1 MAWGIHV
8 HEALEAFLA
17 QGEALPASLAHYAHL
32 YDFPPHGYTVQAEL
46 KLGITRSRQ
55 PCDFFDPDA
64 YARGVADVVLT
75 TSRRPDMAMLIDHK
89 TGKVRE
95 DPAELELHA
104 LLLATHYPRLT
115 TIKGWYNW
123 LAANRMGSV
132 HDLSD
137 VDATWARLVRTQTSI
152 EEAHRLGAAAFPPR
166 QGPLC
171 GWCPVTHCEFHP

>member
-1 MAWGIHV
+1 MAWGTHV

-17 QGEALPASLAHYAHL
+17 KGEALPASLAHYAHL

-46 KLGITRSRQ
+46 KLGITRERE

-64 YARGVADVVLT
+64 YARGVLDVVLMT
-75 TSRRPDMAMLIDHK
+75 PRRPEMAMLIDHK

-95 DPAELELHA
+95 DPSELELHA
-104 LLLATHYPRLT
+104 LLLSTHYPRLT

-123 LAANRMGSV
+123 LAADRMGSV

-137 VDATWARLVRTQTSI
+137 VDATWVRLVRTQTSI
-152 EEAHRLGAAAFPPR
+152 EDAYRLGAAAFPPK

>member
-1 MAWGIHV
+1 MAWGTHV
-8 HEALEAFLA
+8 HEVLDQHLKGEPLA
-17 QGEALPASLAHYAHL
+17 DGFHHYAHL
-32 YDFPPHGYTVQAEL
+32 YDFPPGYKVQSEL
-46 KLGITRSRQ
+46 KLGITAAGE
-55 PCDFFDPDA
+55 PCDFFHEKV
-64 YARGVADVVLT
+64 YARGVIDVVLKPE
-75 TSRRPDMAMLIDHK
+75 RRHDMAILIDHK

-95 DPAELELHA
+95 DPSELELHA
-104 LLLATHYPRLT
+104 LLLRQAWPQLR

-123 LAANRMGSV
+123 LANNRMGSV

-152 EEAHRLGAAAFPPR
+152 EDAYRLGAAAFPPK